1 MNDAVQIR
9 RRSGAPRANHFRF
22 QPSFPPPPP
31 AHRPSLKISN
41 RESLRRVRAVNR
53 LCDCGATDSAL
64 RNIDRPTGGPNLR
77 ISNRESLRRVRADD
91 SARRNDGDFP
101 VTRTK
106 QTLRDHSNREFET
119 LFQVTASTRR
129 GRPFVPFSDAPPGF
143 LHRAKPRGR
152 PSFRPS
158 FVPPSPLR
166 RRQPAVPTS
175 DYQPQNPNLHRAKRA
190 RHRNAHP
197 PFL

>member
-9 RRSGAPRANHFRF
+9 RCSGALRANHFRF

-31 AHRPSLKISN
+31 AHRSNLKISN
-41 RESLRRVRAVNR
+41 RESLR
-53 LCDCGATDSAL
+53 LE
-64 RNIDRPTGGPNLR
+64 I
-77 ISNRESLRRVRADD
+77 
-91 SARRNDGDFP
+91 P
-101 VTRTK
+101 VTHTK
-106 QTLRDHSNREFET
+106 QTIRYHSNREFET

-143 LHRAKPRGR
+143 LPRAKPRGR

-158 FVPPSPLR
+158 FLPPSPLR